1 MYDEHIIF
9 MKKLIIKILPY
20 FVALMTGI
28 TVYLLTETLIKDSG
42 LNNLLI
48 NIASGLIS
56 IPLVFVFYEVINK
69 ITSRNLH
76 NSLFESV
83 TFEINTHLVNL
94 INILCAALNH
104 PNLKNVQ
111 DLDDFLNLD
120 SNDISQILSLKNT
133 QITTPLYTVKEN
145 LTTIIHKQSSFEILS
160 EEQIASILNIIKEIS
175 ILIKNMS
182 QQIPLKQRTH
192 FKKLLAQ
199 DIERIIDNIT
209 LWIESGKKDA
219 FQNHAR
225 FSFQEDSIK

>member
-1 MYDEHIIF
+1 
-9 MKKLIIKILPY
+9 MKKLLIKILPY
-20 FVALMTGI
+20 FVAFMTGI
-28 TVYLLTETLIKDSG
+28 TVYLLTEKLIKDSG

-48 NIASGLIS
+48 NVASGLIS
-56 IPLVFVFYEVINK
+56 IPLVFIFYEVISK

-83 TFEINTHLVNL
+83 TFEINTHLVDL
-94 INILCAALNH
+94 VNILCTLLNR

-111 DLDDFLNLD
+111 DLDDFLNLE
-120 SNDISQILSLKNT
+120 SNEISQILSLKNT

-145 LTTIIHKQSSFEILS
+145 LTTLIHKQTSFEILS
-160 EEQIASILNIIKEIS
+160 EEQITSVLNIIKEIS
-175 ILIKNMS
+175 ILIKNMN
-182 QQIPLKQRTH
+182 QQISPKQKTHLK
-192 FKKLLAQ
+192 KILAQ

-225 FSFQEDSIK
+225 FSFQEVSIK